1 MLLVVFNTAWQFYK
15 NIIVL
20 LVLGN
25 VVMGRVAFSP
35 LEEQIQLKNNIRI
48 KNHGSSLAKD

>member
-1 MLLVVFNTAWQFYK
+1 MLLIVFNTAWQFYE
-15 NIIVL
+15 NIIIL

-35 LEEQIQLKNNIRI
+35 LEEQTQLKNNIRI
-48 KNHGSSLAKD
+48 KNNGSSLAKD